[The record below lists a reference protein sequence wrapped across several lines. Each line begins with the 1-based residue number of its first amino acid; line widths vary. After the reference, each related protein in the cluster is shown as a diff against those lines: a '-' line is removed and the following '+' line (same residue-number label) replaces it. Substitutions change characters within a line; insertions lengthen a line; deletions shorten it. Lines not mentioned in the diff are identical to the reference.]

1 VQLISNR
8 LVLFA
13 GAGCWQT
20 PTQPKLVKKIA
31 ANHNEKILDKD
42 WLRRRGGTFCCD
54 GVRSTAGSVFEHTR
68 TSGPEL
74 TNPDIACVCNP
85 DIACASLPE
94 VGIARNPDI
103 AHARGYASRKST

>member
-13 GAGCWQT
+13 GAGCWRS

-42 WLRRRGGTFCCD
+42 WLRRHGCALGRD
-54 GVRSTAGSVFEHTR
+54 SVRSTAGSVFEHAR
-68 TSGPEL
+68 TSKPKFADGCS
-74 TNPDIACVCNP
+74 PDIANHPSPDIANTCNP
-85 DIACASLPE
+85 DIVNAC
-94 VGIARNPDI
+94 
-103 AHARGYASRKST
+103 GYSSRKSA